1 MAVKS
6 DDKVNLIFAC
16 SKDVKD
22 VKMNEVLK
30 DAISLI
36 DGKGGGSPLQAQGA
50 GKNNANLESAMDYAI
65 SKIKQALS

>member
-16 SKDVKD
+16 SKNIKD
-22 VKMNEVLK
+22 VKMNDLLK

-36 DGKGGGSPLQAQGA
+36 DGKGGGSPFQAQGA
-50 GKNNANLESAMDYAI
+50 GKNNSNLESTLDYAFNKV
-65 SKIKQALS
+65 SQCL